1 MYTKLFQRLF
11 DLTQRREVTSTKKT
25 TLKNVEMFAEKAGW
39 EKKKKIKK
47 IKIIQRRYQ
56 KEPKDKRYVLILDLK
71 PFRS

>member
-47 IKIIQRRYQ
+47 IKIIQRRY
-56 KEPKDKRYVLILDLK
+56 
-71 PFRS
+71 